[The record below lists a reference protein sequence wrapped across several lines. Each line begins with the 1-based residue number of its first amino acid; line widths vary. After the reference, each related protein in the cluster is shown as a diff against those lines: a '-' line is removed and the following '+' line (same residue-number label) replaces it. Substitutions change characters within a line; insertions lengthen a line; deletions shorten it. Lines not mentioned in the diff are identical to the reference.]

1 MVRFARRDA
10 CRAGGSLPPVRWL
23 VGDVQ
28 GCALELEDLLRA
40 IRFDPGRDV
49 LWCVGDLVNRGP
61 DSLATVRL
69 WQSVGGR
76 GVIGNH
82 EVYALCARSGR
93 WPRKRDT
100 LQALYDAPDAEALLG
115 ALRALPALAWL
126 PGGDPRVRDAWV
138 VHAGLSP
145 RWADLHALCAR
156 LDAAP
161 HDDDWLES
169 PDVSFAT
176 RVRCCDAAGERHR
189 HDGRP
194 EDCPEGFAPW
204 DSFYRG
210 DAWVVHG
217 HWAWR
222 GHYRGARTLGLDSGC
237 VYGGPLTAWCQEED
251 RVVQVPPRDP
261 GRTRE

>member
-1 MVRFARRDA
+1 M
-10 CRAGGSLPPVRWL
+10 RWL

-40 IRFDPGRDV
+40 VRFDPGRDE

-69 WQSVGGR
+69 WQAVGGR

-100 LQALYDAPDAEALLG
+100 LQALYDAPDADALLG

-126 PGGDPRVRDAWV
+126 PGERDVGVHDVWV
-138 VHAGLSP
+138 VHAGVSP
-145 RWADLHALCAR
+145 QWTDLHAVAAR
-156 LDAAP
+156 INPLP

-169 PDVSFAT
+169 DDVSFAT
-176 RVRCCDAAGERHR
+176 RVRCCTPTGERHR
-189 HDGRP
+189 HDRKP
-194 EDCPEGFAPW
+194 EDCPEGYPPW
-204 DSFYRG
+204 DSVYRG
-210 DAWVVHG
+210 DALVVHG
-217 HWAWR
+217 HWAFR
-222 GHYRGARTLGLDSGC
+222 GHYRGERTLGLDSGC
-237 VYGGPLTAWCQEED
+237 VYGGPLTAWCQQED
-251 RVVQVPPRDP
+251 RVVQVPSRQPKASI
-261 GRTRE
+261 E